1 MLCGRRIV
9 VSLLA
14 LVAHAWASAGNDV
27 RGQPG
32 AELSEDVRPRL
43 LVQLGHSRNVLS
55 VAYAHDG
62 RTVLTGG
69 DDHTARLWDIVTAKE
84 IRRFEGHSDS
94 VQSVAIS
101 VDRQTVL
108 TGSAD
113 STARLWNSVTGV
125 ELRRFEH
132 PRGVTSVAF
141 SPKGDRVLTG
151 ALDGQ
156 ARLWDVESG
165 QMLRT
170 CEGHASAVLAVAYSV
185 DGRQILT
192 GSYDHSARLWDAE
205 SAQLL
210 QAMQGHSEPVVSVA
224 FSRDGTKVL
233 TGSVDRTARCWDVQT
248 GRTLQVYRAPRRV
261 FAAVFSLDGQQVIT
275 GNEGAP
281 LKLDGEQSNTVRVW
295 DAGTGVQ
302 WRGFRPYGSSAASVA
317 LSGDGKR
324 VLVGAEG
331 GGFSTDDGRAQLW
344 DISTG
349 GQLRIFEGQGVCS
362 VESLAVTDDGR
373 WHLFGGDDGTAW
385 LWDAA
390 TGRETQRFRHK
401 GGRVQAV
408 ALSQDARTALTG
420 GSDGTARLW
429 DATSGK
435 VLLRLDGHQ
444 ASVVSVALSPDGRSV
459 LTGSADSTARLWDTA
474 TGKEVRR
481 LVEYTGRTEF
491 VIPLICSVAF
501 SPDGRSILTGQWDN
515 TARLWDTASGKELQ
529 RFEGHEDRVVSV
541 AYSSNGTQILTGSW
555 DKSARV
561 WDAKTGAI
569 LRSLTG
575 HAGPVS
581 SVTFSA
587 AGDRILT
594 GSWDQSA
601 RLWDAETGAE
611 LRNFPGHARSGQSVA
626 FAWGGQR
633 AVLAGLDKT
642 AVIWNLKTEQP
653 LCTLVHGGGGTVV
666 MTSDNNYMAP
676 KTALKSVAFGIGD
689 RAFPFDQFD
698 LKFNRPDLV
707 LASIGM
713 ASADLVSTYRS
724 YYQKRIEKLGFT
736 EERIQGD
743 IDVPETTILSEIPLV
758 TTLRSLTF
766 TVQARDPKYALDRIL
781 VDVNGVPV
789 SGVAGISLRAK
800 NVKAWQQEMTIELSS
815 GVNTIQLYALNDRG
829 TESIKQTCEIRCD
842 AAARQPDLYV
852 IAVGVSKYDDSRYR
866 LTYARKDADELAA
879 FFQANAD
886 HFRTVHVTR
895 FLDQDATRDKI
906 LGAKKLLLQSQVDD
920 QVVVFFAGHGLLD
933 EHQEY
938 YFGTV
943 DLDFED
949 PSGAGLP
956 YAHIENML
964 DGIPARKKLL
974 LMDTCHSGEVDKEHA
989 QDAGRETIAA
999 DSVPEGTVKSRS
1011 FRGLTRGPQNPL
1023 KAGVSRRLQEEMF
1036 AELRRGTGAVVISAA
1051 GGAEFAL
1058 ESARWKNGVF
1068 TYAILDGLSTA
1079 KADTNGDGRI
1089 QVSELRDYVME
1100 VVPRTTRGRQT
1111 PSARRENLT
1120 IDFPVY

>member
-1 MLCGRRIV
+1 MLCSRRIV

-14 LVAHAWASAGNDV
+14 LVAHAWASASSDV
-27 RGQPG
+27 RAQSD
-32 AELSEDVRPRL
+32 AAVREDLRPRL
-43 LVQLGHSRNVLS
+43 QVQLGHARNVLS
-55 VAYAHDG
+55 VAYAQDG

-69 DDHTARLWDIVTAKE
+69 DDQTARLWDIVTAKE

-94 VQSVAIS
+94 VQAVAIS

-113 STARLWNSVTGV
+113 STARLWDLVAGV

-151 ALDGQ
+151 ALDGR
-156 ARLWDVESG
+156 ARLWDAESG
-165 QMLRT
+165 QLLRT
-170 CEGHASAVLAVAYSV
+170 FEGHASAVLAVAYSV

-192 GSYDHSARLWDAE
+192 GSDDHSARLWDAE
-205 SAQLL
+205 SGQMLRAT
-210 QAMQGHSEPVVSVA
+210 QGHSEAVVSVA
-224 FSRDGTKVL
+224 FSRDGTKLL
-233 TGSVDRTARCWDVQT
+233 TGSVDRTARCWDAQT
-248 GRTLQVYRAPRRV
+248 GRPLQVYRAPRRV
-261 FAAVFSLDGQQVIT
+261 FAAIFSPDGQQVIT
-275 GNEGAP
+275 GNEGFP
-281 LKLDGEQSNTVRVW
+281 LKLDDEQSNTVRVW
-295 DAGTGVQ
+295 DAETGVQ
-302 WRGFRPYGSSAASVA
+302 VRGFRPYGSSAASVA

-324 VLVGAEG
+324 VLVGAEAA
-331 GGFSTDDGRAQLW
+331 GFSTDDGRAQLW
-344 DISTG
+344 DINTG
-349 GQLRIFEGQGVCS
+349 VQLRIFEGQGVCS
-362 VESLAVTDDGR
+362 VECLTVTDDGR

-401 GGRVQAV
+401 GRSVEAV
-408 ALSQDARTALTG
+408 ALSQEGRTVLTG

-429 DATSGK
+429 EATSGK
-435 VLLRLDGHQ
+435 ELLRLEGNQ
-444 ASVVSVALSPDGRSV
+444 GSVVSVALSPDGRFA
-459 LTGSADSTARLWDTA
+459 LTGSTDSTARLWDIA

-491 VIPLICSVAF
+491 VIPLFCSVAF
-501 SPDGRSILTGQWDN
+501 SPDGRSILTGQWDD
-515 TARLWDTASGKELQ
+515 TARLWDTATGKELQ
-529 RFEGHEDRVVSV
+529 RFEGHEGRVVSV
-541 AYSSNGTQILTGSW
+541 AFSTNGNQILTGSW

-561 WDAKTGAI
+561 WNVTTGTTI
-569 LRSLTG
+569 RSLNG
-575 HAGPVS
+575 HTGPVS
-581 SVTFSA
+581 SVTFSES
-587 AGDRILT
+587 GDRILT

-611 LRNFPGHARSGQSVA
+611 LRNFSGHSRSGQSVA
-626 FAWGGQR
+626 FALGGQR

-653 LCTLVHGGGGTVV
+653 LCTLVHCGGGTVV
-666 MTSDNNYMAP
+666 ATSDNNYMAP
-676 KTALKSVAFGIGD
+676 KTALKSVAFGMGD

-707 LASIGM
+707 LASIGL

-724 YYQKRIEKLGFT
+724 YYQKRIVKLGFT
-736 EERIQGD
+736 EERIRGD
-743 IDVPETTILSEIPLV
+743 VDVPEIEVLSEIPLV

-789 SGVAGISLRAK
+789 SGVAGISLRAR
-800 NVKAWQQEMTIELSS
+800 NVKAWQQEITIELSS
-815 GVNTIQLYALNDRG
+815 GENTIQVCALNDRG
-829 TESIKQTCEIRCD
+829 AESIKQTYEIRCD
-842 AAARQPDLYV
+842 ATRQPDLYV
-852 IAVGVSKYDDSRYR
+852 ITVGVSKYDDSRYR

-879 FFQANAD
+879 FFQANAG
-886 HFRTVHVTR
+886 HFRKVHVAR

-906 LGAKKLLLQSQVDD
+906 LAAKKLLLQSQVDD

-933 EHQEY
+933 EHQDY

-943 DLDFED
+943 DLDFDD

-956 YAHIENML
+956 YADIENLL

-974 LMDTCHSGEVDKEHA
+974 LMDTCHSGEVDRESA
-989 QDAGRETIAA
+989 QDAGRETIAT

-1011 FRGLTRGPQNPL
+1011 FRGSERGHQSSL
-1023 KAGVSRRLQEEMF
+1023 KAGVARRLQEEMF

-1068 TYAILDGLSTA
+1068 TYAILDGLSTT
-1079 KADTNGDGRI
+1079 KADANGDGRI

-1100 VVPRTTRGRQT
+1100 VVPRATRGRQT
-1111 PSARRENLT
+1111 PSARRENLI
-1120 IDFPVY
+1120 IDFPVF